1 MLVVERNRGPM
12 NLHGT
17 QIVGVLSLLVLLSSA
32 SAVSQ
37 GADEESPEVLLLKQ
51 YGISADAAGVTAYL
65 ANLFPNDVLRQ
76 EIDRLIRQ
84 LGSDD
89 FRDRESASR
98 KLTTI
103 WAAHDAL
110 QQATRNPDAE
120 VSHRARRI
128 LEETEQW
135 RESVLLAVL
144 RFIQKEKL
152 PGLAPQLLR
161 AMPLCD
167 KEHLRRAA
175 SDALSATAVPDDA
188 PALQAA
194 IASDRRETRV
204 AAILALQR
212 ALRDKSVETLR
223 PLLKAEDPSIR
234 LAAAEA
240 LIDHVPRESLDVLPG
255 LLESDQPAL
264 RLRSDRILRLLTGQ
278 RFGSIG
284 DATTV
289 EARAEFALKWRR
301 WIDGPGR
308 DAALHVPLPT
318 GKARL
323 GRVLVCVNQ
332 PGGPNGMTPKLVE
345 FNELWQMSV
354 LRDGNANIAL
364 PFGCQGLPDGH
375 RLYSDWRSQSIIELD
390 ESGKETW
397 QQRVATG
404 PASVERLENGNTLV
418 AIYQNQQ
425 VAEIARNGQTVWQ
438 INVGG
443 AASDA
448 HALENGNVLVV
459 LSDHGWI
466 VEFDRAGRTLWK
478 ATGLPNPWSA
488 RRLPNGNTIVACN
501 GQGRVVELSPDK
513 RIVRSIDNL
522 PNCFDVDMLE
532 NGNLLIG
539 YAQGLREVN
548 PKGEKVRELPIG
560 MVRRF
565 SIY

>member
-1 MLVVERNRGPM
+1 MTLQLGR
-12 NLHGT
+12 
-17 QIVGVLSLLVLLSSA
+17 IAGVLSLLLVMSSA
-32 SAVSQ
+32 AAVSK
-37 GADEESPEVLLLKQ
+37 GADEESAEVVLLKQ
-51 YGISADAAGVTAYL
+51 HGISADAAGVTTYL
-65 ANLFPNDVLRQ
+65 TNLFPSDGLRQ
-76 EIDRLIRQ
+76 EIDRLIQQ

-89 FRDRESASR
+89 FHDRETANR
-98 KLTTI
+98 KLMAI

-110 QQATRNPDAE
+110 QQATRHTDAE

-135 RESVLLAVL
+135 RESVLMAVL
-144 RFIQKEKL
+144 RFIQKEKIS
-152 PGLAPQLLR
+152 GMVPQLLR
-161 AMPLCD
+161 TMPLCD

-175 SDALSATAVPDDA
+175 SDALSATVAPDDA
-188 PALQAA
+188 PALKAA
-194 IASDRRETRV
+194 IASDQRV
-204 AAILALQR
+204 IRIAAITALQR
-212 ALRDKSVETLR
+212 TLREKSVETLR
-223 PLLKAEDPSIR
+223 PLLKAEDPAIR

-240 LIDHVPRESLDVLPG
+240 LIDHVPRECLDVLPG

-278 RFGSIG
+278 RFGSIS
-284 DATTV
+284 DATSV
-289 EARAEFALKWRR
+289 QSRAEIAMKWRR
-301 WIDGPGR
+301 WVDGPGR

-332 PGGPNGMTPKLVE
+332 SGGPNGITPKLVE

-375 RLYSDWRSQSIIELD
+375 RIYSDWRTQSIIELD
-390 ESGKETW
+390 ENGKETW
-397 QQRVATG
+397 QQRVPTG

-418 AIYQNQQ
+418 AVYQNQQ
-425 VAEIARNGQTVWQ
+425 VAEINRNGQAVWQ

-448 HALENGNVLVV
+448 HLLENGNVLVV
-459 LSDHGWI
+459 LSDQGWV
-466 VEFDRAGRTLWK
+466 VEFDRTGRALWK

-501 GQGRVVELSPDK
+501 GAGRVMELAPDK
-513 RIVRSIDNL
+513 QIVRSIENL
-522 PNCFDVDMLE
+522 PNCFDADVLD
-532 NGNLLIG
+532 NGNLLVG

-548 PKGEKVRELPIG
+548 PKGGTVREHPIG
-560 MVRRF
+560 MVRRL

>member
-1 MLVVERNRGPM
+1 MTLNRGR
-12 NLHGT
+12 
-17 QIVGVLSLLVLLSSA
+17 IAGVLSLLIVMSSA
-32 SAVSQ
+32 AAVCR
-37 GADEESPEVLLLKQ
+37 GADEESAEVVLLKQ
-51 YGISADAAGVTAYL
+51 HGITADAAGVTAYL
-65 ANLFPNDVLRQ
+65 TNLFPSDALRQ
-76 EIDRLIRQ
+76 EIDRLILQ

-89 FRDRESASR
+89 FRDRETASR

-103 WAAHDAL
+103 WAAYDAL
-110 QQATRNPDAE
+110 QQATRNTDAE
-120 VSHRARRI
+120 VSHRSRRI

-135 RESVLLAVL
+135 RESVLLGVL

-152 PGLAPQLLR
+152 PGLVPQLLR

-175 SDALSATAVPDDA
+175 SDALSATVVPDDA
-188 PALQAA
+188 PALKAA
-194 IASDRRETRV
+194 IASDQREVRIASIT
-204 AAILALQR
+204 ALQR
-212 ALRDKSVETLR
+212 TLREKSVVTLR
-223 PLLKAEDPSIR
+223 PLLKAEDPAIR

-240 LIDHVPRESLDVLPG
+240 LIDHVPRESLEVLPG
-255 LLESDQPAL
+255 LLETDQPAL

-278 RFGSIG
+278 KFGSIG
-284 DATTV
+284 DAATV
-289 EARAEFALKWRR
+289 ESRAEIAMKWRR
-301 WIDGPGR
+301 WVDGPGR
-308 DAALHVPLPT
+308 DAALQVPLPT
-318 GKARL
+318 GKAKM

-390 ESGKETW
+390 ENGKETW
-397 QQRVATG
+397 QQRVPTG

-418 AIYQNQQ
+418 AVYQNQQ
-425 VAEIARNGQTVWQ
+425 VAEINRTGQTVWQ

-448 HALENGNVLVV
+448 HLLENGNVLVV
-459 LSDHGWI
+459 LSDQGW
-466 VEFDRAGRTLWK
+466 VAEFDRTGRTLWK

-488 RRLPNGNTIVACN
+488 RRLSNGNTIVACN
-501 GQGRVVELSPDK
+501 GEGKVLELSPDK

-548 PKGEKVRELPIG
+548 PKGEKVREHPIG
-560 MVRRF
+560 MVRRL

>member
-1 MLVVERNRGPM
+1 MTLQRGR
-12 NLHGT
+12 
-17 QIVGVLSLLVLLSSA
+17 IAGVLLLLAGYSA
-32 SAVSQ
+32 
-37 GADEESPEVLLLKQ
+37 GATALAAEEESGEALLLKQ
-51 YGISADAAGVTAYL
+51 HGISADVAGITTYL
-65 ANLFPNDVLRQ
+65 TNLFPTDELQR
-76 EIDRLIRQ
+76 EIDRLIQQ

-89 FRDRESASR
+89 FRDREAASR

-103 WAAHDAL
+103 WAAQDAL
-110 QQATRNPDAE
+110 RQATRNSDAE

-135 RESVLLAVL
+135 RESVLLAAL
-144 RFIQKEKL
+144 RFIQKEKP
-152 PGLAPQLLR
+152 PGLVPHLLR

-175 SDALSATAVPDDA
+175 SEALSASATPGDA
-188 PALQAA
+188 PALTLAIAAGHRETRMAA
-194 IASDRRETRV
+194 IA
-204 AAILALQR
+204 ALQR
-212 ALRDKSVETLR
+212 ALREKSVETLR
-223 PLLKAEDPSIR
+223 PLLKSEDTAIR

-240 LIDHVPRESLDVLPG
+240 LVDHVPRECLDVLPG
-255 LLESDQPAL
+255 ILESDQPML

-278 RFGSIG
+278 RFGAIN
-284 DATTV
+284 DAATV
-289 EARAEFALKWRR
+289 ESRAEIAMKWRR
-301 WIDGPGR
+301 WVEGPGR
-308 DAALHVPLPT
+308 EAELHLPLPT
-318 GKARL
+318 GKTRL

-390 ESGKETW
+390 ENGKETW
-397 QQRVATG
+397 QQRVPTG

-425 VAEIARNGQTVWQ
+425 VAEIARNGQSVWQ

-448 HALENGNVLVV
+448 HLLENGNVLVV
-459 LSDHGWI
+459 LSDQGWV
-466 VEFDRAGRTLWK
+466 VEFDRTGRTLWK

-488 RRLPNGNTIVACN
+488 RRLANGNTIVACN
-501 GQGRVVELSPDK
+501 GEGRVLELSPDK
-513 RIVRSIDNL
+513 RIVRSIGNL
-522 PNCFDVDMLE
+522 PNCFDADVLE

-539 YAQGLREVN
+539 YASGLREVN
-548 PKGEKVRELPIG
+548 PKGETVREHPIG
-560 MVRRF
+560 MVRRL